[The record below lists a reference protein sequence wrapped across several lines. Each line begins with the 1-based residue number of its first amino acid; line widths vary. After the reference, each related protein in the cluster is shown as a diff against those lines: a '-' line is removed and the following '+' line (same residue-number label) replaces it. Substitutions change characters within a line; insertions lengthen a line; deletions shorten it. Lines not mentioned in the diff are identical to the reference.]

1 MIEYNHVDSIRHLG
15 QREGPKCRLLSGVF
29 AVFIQ
34 TVLVGVCVLT
44 LLIKRALE
52 RPQRDIVTWA
62 FDFGKQGVGSAV
74 SHFSNIV
81 LSVYIAGTIRDSN
94 ECSWYLLSY
103 VVDSTLGLGLNVGLL
118 YIVEIVQQRLSP
130 TTVTGH
136 YGNPPQFSLF
146 LPQLLVWMG
155 IIATSKAIVLTLL
168 ILLAEPLDTALRI
181 LFATFFESFHASPK
195 FELLMVMVFVPTIS
209 NTIYFWIT
217 DSCLKKQTNKPLYQQ
232 VLLLQDSLLPSEKEQ
247 EKLST
252 GVWFSLNRFRQ
263 RVAAEGIQ
271 MT

>member
-1 MIEYNHVDSIRHLG
+1 MIEHDSFSIRHLG
-15 QREGPKCRLLSGVF
+15 ERDGPKCRLISGVF

-34 TVLVGVCVLT
+34 TLLVGICVMT

-62 FDFGKQGVGSAV
+62 YDFGKQGAGSAV

-103 VVDSTLGLGLNVGLL
+103 VVDSTMGLGINVGLL
-118 YIVEIVQQRLSP
+118 YIVEMVQQRISP

-136 YGNPPQFSLF
+136 YGNPPQFNLF
-146 LPQLLVWMG
+146 LPQLFVWIG
-155 IIATSKAIVLTLL
+155 IIAVSKAVVLTLL
-168 ILLAEPLDTALRI
+168 ILLAEPLDTALHI
-181 LFATFFESFHASPK
+181 FFAIFHASPK
-195 FELLMVMVFVPTIS
+195 FELLTVMIFVPTFS
-209 NTIYFWIT
+209 NTIYFVIT
-217 DSCLKKQTNKPLYQQ
+217 DSYLMKKTTKPLYQQ
-232 VLLLQDSLLPSEKEQ
+232 VLMLQQDSLLPSEKEQ
-247 EKLST
+247 EKLTINT
-252 GVWFSLNRFRQ
+252 GSCLNLSRFR
-263 RVAAEGIQ
+263 RIATATEGIQ